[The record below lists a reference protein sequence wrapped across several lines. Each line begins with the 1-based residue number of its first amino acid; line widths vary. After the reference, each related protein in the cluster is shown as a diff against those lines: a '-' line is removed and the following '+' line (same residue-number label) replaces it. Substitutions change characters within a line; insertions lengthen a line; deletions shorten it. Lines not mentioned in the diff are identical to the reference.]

1 MAGSQDIEI
10 DSLFEEENPR
20 LLEPS
25 AARTKHRSAWL
36 ISMVAHLL
44 LFILLGLIVRKLPQ
58 GAAEEPSRTAGI
70 VLANVSDS
78 DTQYYSEAD
87 SAVEADASQ
96 ASAAAAAAAAQAQR
110 PSLPSLEGL
119 LPSVT
124 GAQAGSTTGAGDL
137 PDASTLIDAAG
148 LSGNVGQ
155 TTTQVFGLQGTGSRF
170 VYVFDRSASMD
181 DFAGRPLQVAKRELV
196 NSLLSLRRTN
206 EFQIVFYNERPTIF
220 NPNAGAPTLLFATED
235 RKEEAAGF
243 VQSIRARGSTE
254 HLLAFEAA
262 LRMAPDVIFFLTDA
276 AEPQLTAE
284 ELRLIDRWNRSAT
297 TINTIEFGIGPQ
309 RGGPNWLELVARQN
323 NGQYV
328 YKDVTEFRSE

>member
-1 MAGSQDIEI
+1 MASSEVSEK
-10 DSLFEEENPR
+10 DSSLDEANPR
-20 LLEPS
+20 LIEPD
-25 AARTKHRSAWL
+25 AARTRHRSAWL
-36 ISMVAHLL
+36 ISMLAHLA
-44 LFILLGLIVRKLPQ
+44 LFILLGLIVRNVPQ

-78 DTQYYSEAD
+78 DTQYFSEAD
-87 SAVEADASQ
+87 NAVEADASES
-96 ASAAAAAAAAQAQR
+96 SAAAAAAVAQAQR

-119 LPSVT
+119 LPSVS
-124 GAQAGSTTGAGDL
+124 GAVAGSTSGSGEL
-137 PDASTLIDAAG
+137 PNASTLIDASG
-148 LSGNVGQ
+148 LSGEVGQ
-155 TTTQVFGLQGTGSRF
+155 TTTQVFGIQGSGSRF

-276 AEPQLTAE
+276 AEPQLTDE
-284 ELRLIDRWNRSAT
+284 ELKLIDRWNRSAT
-297 TINTIEFGIGPQ
+297 TINTIEFGIGPH

-328 YKDVTEFRSE
+328 YKDVTEFRTE